1 MTTFDDRDA
10 APDVPPDARLDTPP
24 DAPRAVTPD
33 GPDPARGEL
42 ASVNHPGSA
51 DDVTALIDEDH
62 DAQLDI
68 STAGGGR
75 ADSEGGAMSVLRRAI
90 HTSPGLLRG
99 LRTTVILAMF
109 SAGGRVVVPVMV
121 QQVLDRGVLGPDG
134 VQMQVVLVATAIS
147 ALIVLGVMVLSRIT
161 YLRVV
166 TIAEEN
172 LAELRVR
179 TFAHIHRLSVAE
191 LDESRRGVLTA
202 RVTSDIDTIARFAQ
216 WGAIA
221 WVVNPVVIVVLLVVL
236 AVYSWQMALVVI
248 VALAPLLPLLRF
260 LQRRQLKAYDRV
272 RTRVGQ
278 TLTALSEVVMGAP
291 VVRAYG
297 LEGRSRRRLGDAIGE
312 QYNAERRALWFVT
325 GSFTASDLAGSV
337 VMSVVVLV
345 GVLAGPSW
353 GMDTGSLVAALFLVT
368 LIVGPV
374 TELNEILDQ
383 TQTAVAGFRKVLD
396 VLDTPADVVE
406 PTDGSSLPDGPIS
419 VRTEN
424 LSFAY
429 RTGPPVLH
437 GVNLVIAPG
446 ANVAVVGETGSG
458 KSTLV
463 RLLCRLADP
472 TGGRVLV
479 AGIDLTRVTPAER
492 HHRIRMVPQDG
503 FLFDTT
509 VEANVA
515 FGRPGA
521 TAEQVRTS
529 FSELGLDW
537 WVEQLP
543 RGLATEVGERGEQ
556 LSVGE
561 RQLVALARA
570 QLADPGLLILDEAT
584 SAVDSTTERALTS
597 ALARLSAGRTTVSV
611 AHRLSTAEA
620 ADSVLVFDAG
630 HLVEQGTHHDL
641 VAAGGR
647 YAALFSSWLGGTR
660 EPADPSGSPVADVG

>member
-1 MTTFDDRDA
+1 VTTTA
-10 APDVPPDARLDTPP
+10 
-24 DAPRAVTPD
+24 
-33 GPDPARGEL
+33 PDPARGEL
-42 ASVNHPGSA
+42 ASVNHPGAA
-51 DDVTALIDEDH
+51 DDVTALIEEDH
-62 DAQLDI
+62 NALQEPH
-68 STAGGGR
+68 AGGPR
-75 ADSEGGAMSVLRRAI
+75 PDSEGGAISVLRRAVR
-90 HTSPGLLRG
+90 TSPGLLRG
-99 LRTTVILAMF
+99 LRITVVLALF
-109 SAGGRVVVPVMV
+109 SASGRVVVPVLV
-121 QQVLDRGVLGPDG
+121 QQVLDRGVLGPEG
-134 VQMQVVLVATAIS
+134 VQMQVVVVATAIS
-147 ALIVLGVMVLSRIT
+147 ALIVIGVMVLSRVT

-202 RVTSDIDTIARFAQ
+202 RVTSDIETIARFAQ

-236 AVYSWQMALVVI
+236 GVYSWQLALVV
-248 VALAPLLPLLRF
+248 VFTLSPLLPLLRL

-278 TLTALSEVVMGAP
+278 TLTALSEVVMGAA

-297 LEGRSRRRLGDAIGE
+297 LERRSRRRLGEAIDE
-312 QYNAERRALWFVT
+312 QYKAERHALWFVT
-325 GSFTASDLAGSV
+325 GSFTASDLAGSI
-337 VMSVVVLV
+337 VMTVVVLV

-353 GMDTGSLVAALFLVT
+353 GLDTGSLVAALFLVT
-368 LIVGPV
+368 LIVGPI
-374 TELNEILDQ
+374 TELNEVLDQ

-406 PTDGSSLPDGPIS
+406 PTDGAVLPAGPIS
-419 VRTEN
+419 VRCDN

-437 GVNLVIAPG
+437 GVDLVIAPG

-479 AGIDLTRVTPAER
+479 AGIDLTRVTPDER
-492 HHRIRMVPQDG
+492 HRRIRMVPQDG
-503 FLFDTT
+503 FLFATT
-509 VEANVA
+509 VGANVA
-515 FGRPGA
+515 FGRRDA
-521 TAEQVRTS
+521 TVAEVRAS

-537 WVEQLP
+537 WVDQLP
-543 RGLATEVGERGEQ
+543 KGLDTEVGERGEQ

-597 ALARLSAGRTTVSV
+597 ALAQLSAGRTTVSV

-630 HLVEQGTHHDL
+630 QLVEQGTHNDL

-647 YAALFSSWLGGTR
+647 YAALYRSWLGGTR
-660 EPADPSGSPVADVG
+660 EMADADNPPAWRNG

>member
-1 MTTFDDRDA
+1 MTGNGRVDGTPDD
-10 APDVPPDARLDTPP
+10 
-24 DAPRAVTPD
+24 VTADGRVNDGVVPD

-42 ASVNHPGSA
+42 ASVNHPGAA
-51 DDVTALIDEDH
+51 DDVTAMIDEDH
-62 DAQLDI
+62 DAQRDPG
-68 STAGGGR
+68 AGAGR
-75 ADSEGGAMSVLRRAI
+75 SDSEGGAVSVLRRAVR
-90 HTSPGLLRG
+90 TSPGLLRG
-99 LRTTVILAMF
+99 LRITIMLALF
-109 SAGGRVVVPVMV
+109 SAGGRVVVPVLV

-134 VQMQVVLVATAIS
+134 VQMQVVVVATAIS
-147 ALIVLGVMVLSRIT
+147 AVLVVAVMMLSRLT

-166 TIAEEN
+166 TIAEQN

-202 RVTSDIDTIARFAQ
+202 RVTSDIETIARFAQ

-236 AVYSWQMALVVI
+236 GLYSWQLALVV
-248 VALAPLLPLLRF
+248 VVTLFPLVPLLRF

-278 TLTALSEVVMGAP
+278 TLTALSEVVMGAA

-297 LEGRSRRRLGDAIGE
+297 LEGRSRRRLGEAIGE

-325 GSFTASDLAGSV
+325 GSFTASDLAGSI
-337 VMSVVVLV
+337 VMSVVVFA
-345 GVLAGPSW
+345 GVLAGPAW
-353 GMDTGSLVAALFLVT
+353 GLDTGSLVAALFLVT

-406 PTDGSSLPDGPIS
+406 PTDGAVLPAGPIS
-419 VRTEN
+419 VRCDN
-424 LSFAY
+424 LSFTY

-437 GVNLVIAPG
+437 GVDLVIAPG

-479 AGIDLTRVTPAER
+479 AGIDLTRVTPEER
-492 HHRIRMVPQDG
+492 HRRIRMVPQDG

-509 VEANVA
+509 VAANVA
-515 FGRPGA
+515 FGRRGA
-521 TAEQVRTS
+521 TAAEVRAS
-529 FSELGLDW
+529 FGELGLDW
-537 WVEQLP
+537 WVDQLP
-543 RGLATEVGERGEQ
+543 RGLDTEVGERGEQ

-630 HLVEQGTHHDL
+630 HLVEQGTHDDL

-647 YAALFSSWLGGTR
+647 YAALYRSWLGGTR
-660 EPADPSGSPVADVG
+660 EMTGSDAPPRSGVA

>member
-1 MTTFDDRDA
+1 M
-10 APDVPPDARLDTPP
+10 
-24 DAPRAVTPD
+24 TPD

-62 DAQLDI
+62 DAQLDTT
-68 STAGGGR
+68 TAGGGR

-503 FLFDTT
+503 FCSTPRWKPT
-509 VEANVA
+509 WRSGARVPPPSRCV
-515 FGRPGA
+515 RPSASLAWTGGW
-521 TAEQVRTS
+521 S
-529 FSELGLDW
+529 SCPGGL
-537 WVEQLP
+537 LP
-543 RGLATEVGERGEQ
+543 RWA
-556 LSVGE
+556 SVVNSC
-561 RQLVALARA
+561 RWV
-570 QLADPGLLILDEAT
+570 
-584 SAVDSTTERALTS
+584 
-597 ALARLSAGRTTVSV
+597 
-611 AHRLSTAEA
+611 
-620 ADSVLVFDAG
+620 
-630 HLVEQGTHHDL
+630 
-641 VAAGGR
+641 
-647 YAALFSSWLGGTR
+647 
-660 EPADPSGSPVADVG
+660 SGSWWHWPGPSWPTPDC